1 VNNRVRTKK
10 INDTFKYYFV
20 LITQIGVNRF
30 EAERKFSEFVD
41 LENSLSVHFS
51 DKNFPKVRLPKLKKM
66 EFNNIAEGESTRRA
80 EILEEWLKEL
90 LNNPIYLIDP
100 VLKFLN
106 IDEEN
111 SAPFLTYYN
120 VSYTSLCSE
129 VFLFN
134 AFREKKQIEFRQQRV
149 SVWGAVMEEESNK
162 EMETLAKL
170 ISIKM
175 EFEVV
180 PDEESLASG

>member
-1 VNNRVRTKK
+1 M
-10 INDTFKYYFV
+10 
-20 LITQIGVNRF
+20 LIPKSVSIDPKQNESSVSLLT
-30 EAERKFSEFVD
+30 
-41 LENSLSVHFS
+41 ENSLSVHFS
-51 DKNFPKVRLPKLKKM
+51 DKNFPKLRLPKLKKV
-66 EFNNIAEGESTRRA
+66 ELNDIAEGGVHQKSWNSLRVA
-80 EILEEWLKEL
+80 EGASEQSNL
-90 LNNPIYLIDP
+90 YDRP

-106 IDEEN
+106 IEEEN

-149 SVWGAVMEEESNK
+149 SVWGAVLEEESNK